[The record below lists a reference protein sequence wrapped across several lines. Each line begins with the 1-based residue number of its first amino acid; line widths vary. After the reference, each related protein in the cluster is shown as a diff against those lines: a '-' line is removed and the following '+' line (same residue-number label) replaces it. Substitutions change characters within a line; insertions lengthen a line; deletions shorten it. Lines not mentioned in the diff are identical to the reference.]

1 MDTLFILSFVF
12 CIVLLII
19 SDVLLI
25 KTVIRQQNRS
35 GIAVMYILLIILLPY
50 IGAFIYYTT
59 KKFVANK

>member
-25 KTVIRQQNRS
+25 KTVIRQQNRL
-35 GIAVMYILLIILLPY
+35 GIAVIYILLIILLPY

>member
-1 MDTLFILSFVF
+1 MDTLFVLSFVF
-12 CIVLLII
+12 CFVLLII

-25 KTVIRQQNRS
+25 KTVIRQQNRL
-35 GIAVMYILLIILLPY
+35 GIAVIYILLIILLPY